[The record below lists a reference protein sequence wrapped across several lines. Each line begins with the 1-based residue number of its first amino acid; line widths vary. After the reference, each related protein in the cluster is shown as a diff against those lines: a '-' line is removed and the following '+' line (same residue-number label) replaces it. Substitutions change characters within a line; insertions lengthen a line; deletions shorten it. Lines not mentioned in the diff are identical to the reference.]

1 MMESLFEEL
10 PTISDEDNRE
20 AKERGGGG
28 INCRRSSLIASS
40 LPVVRKI
47 VSRKIFHD
55 WQTEASDL
63 VQTVALRLWKWQ
75 DKFRDKSGEMSA
87 EEWQSF
93 AARTA
98 YNEINRHF
106 ARTSAQKSVP
116 LDAAAE
122 IPSSK
127 ASEGNSEAEIYSL
140 INHFWQEICR
150 LTVRQRRALLLH
162 SQELVIYFLQAG
174 NTDDDLAGILDLTPE
189 EWAEIKLRLPLSD
202 AQIASLQA
210 AKNRGE
216 ETESKPQS
224 IKKARH
230 EARLK
235 LRRLK

>member
-1 MMESLFEEL
+1 MESLFEEL
-10 PTISDEDNRE
+10 PTISDENIKE
-20 AKERGGGG
+20 AKERGGG
-28 INCRRSSLIASS
+28 INSPRSSLIASS

-47 VSRKIFHD
+47 VSRKIFLD
-55 WQTEASDL
+55 WQTETSDL

-75 DKFRDKSGEMSA
+75 DKFRHKSGEMSA

-106 ARTSAQKSVP
+106 AQTAAQKNLP

-122 IPSSK
+122 ILSSK
-127 ASEGNSEAEIYSL
+127 AIEGNSEAEIYSL

-174 NTDDDLAGILDLTPE
+174 ITNEELAGILDLPPE

-202 AQIASLQA
+202 ARIASLQA
-210 AKNRGE
+210 ARGDG
-216 ETESKPQS
+216 TESKTQS

-230 EARLK
+230 EARAK
-235 LRRLK
+235 LRRVTEK